1 MFKKEDPDPALYY
14 KQSEA
19 GNGTHSS
26 NSKYRIDAN
35 ALYSLSLSV
44 LLQYQNK
51 EGEKVS

>member
-14 KQSEA
+14 KWSEA

-35 ALYSLSLSV
+35 ALYSISLSV
-44 LLQYQNK
+44 CYYQNK
-51 EGEKVS
+51 EGEKDS